1 MKTEPDPPG
10 TNENESGAQNMKT
23 GHDALGTAENES
35 ERAKYENWIGRP
47 QYRQKRV
54 RERKT

>member
-1 MKTEPDPPG
+1 MKTSP
-10 TNENESGAQNMKT
+10 
-23 GHDALGTAENES
+23 DALGTAKNVSGSAKLDNEP
-35 ERAKYENWIGRP
+35 RRP